1 MAVPTGNIRCRN
13 AMRRRR
19 NLRTDR
25 TSGYAMQDARRQRQ
39 IHKRMRDKLERRR
52 SGVPVRSRNGGNAED
67 NGEGT
72 KPEHCRAK
80 PEPVSRFLISL
91 KPLHRR
97 GVDAFGDLPALQL
110 GFKSHEDNRMPS
122 ERSG

>member
-1 MAVPTGNIRCRN
+1 MAVPTGNIWCRN

-19 NLRTDR
+19 NLRT
-25 TSGYAMQDARRQRQ
+25 SGYKVPARQT
-39 IHKRMRDKLERRR
+39 HKRMRDKLERRR
-52 SGVPVRSRNGGNAED
+52 NGVPVRSCNGGNAED
-67 NGEGT
+67 NGQGT

-97 GVDAFGDLPALQL
+97 GVDDFGDSPALQL
-110 GFKSHEDNRMPS
+110 GFKSHEDNRMPK
-122 ERSG
+122 R

>member
-1 MAVPTGNIRCRN
+1 
-13 AMRRRR
+13 
-19 NLRTDR
+19 L
-25 TSGYAMQDARRQRQ
+25 QDARRQRQ
-39 IHKRMRDKLERRR
+39 IHKRMRNKLERHRN
-52 SGVPVRSRNGGNAED
+52 GAPVRSRNGGNAED

-80 PEPVSRFLISL
+80 PGPVSRFLISL
-91 KPLHRR
+91 KPLHPRR
-97 GVDAFGDLPALQL
+97 VDDFGDLPALQL